1 LKRKYLFLIPKHFN
15 RSAAPNNYVQIL
27 RHSLFIILKFYEFY
41 RLKVGHGMKK
51 LFNFLIYGNFFIAAC
66 AALQAWQTIYI
77 RHYGVDGNPHI
88 IFVFVATF
96 FLYNIHKPL
105 TFYLKKDLFD
115 NTTPHDERTKKRL
128 NKSKNFETPLSI
140 LTFTAG
146 MISLECYLRF
156 YIDIQWQL
164 MGVGL
169 LSMAYVLPIWKG
181 KRLRDIPYLKVFV
194 IAGVWAFV
202 TVIFPLKSFA
212 KEWYACDTFMIFER
226 MAFIL
231 AITLPF
237 DIRDMAWDKKTSVKT
252 IPLSMGIKKTKIL
265 SYLLLFLSFLI
276 ACFIFSMTVYTL
288 NTLVAIGISLLI
300 SAFLIYKVDEKRG
313 DYFYYVFIDGMLL
326 LQSVLVCFVF

>member
-1 LKRKYLFLIPKHFN
+1 MNFTT
-15 RSAAPNNYVQIL
+15 S
-27 RHSLFIILKFYEFY
+27 
-41 RLKVGHGMKK
+41 KVVYSMKK
-51 LFNFLIYGNFFIAAC
+51 LFDFLIYGNFLIAAC
-66 AALQAWQTIYI
+66 AAFQAWQTICI
-77 RHYGVDGNPHI
+77 RHYSVDGNPQI
-88 IFVFVATF
+88 IFIFAATF

-105 TFYLKKDLFD
+105 TFYLKKDLFYD
-115 NTTPHDERTKKRL
+115 ITAFDERTKKRL
-128 NKSKNFETPLSI
+128 NKSKDFETPLSI

-146 MISLECYLRF
+146 MVSLECYLRF
-156 YIDIQWQL
+156 YVDIQWQL

-212 KEWYACDTFMIFER
+212 KEWYTCDTFMIFER

-237 DIRDMAWDKKTSVKT
+237 DIRDMEWDKKTGVKT

-265 SYLLLFLSFLI
+265 SYSLLLLSFLI
-276 ACFIFSMTVYTL
+276 AVFIFSMTVYTI
-288 NTLVAIGISLLI
+288 NTLVAISLSLLV
-300 SAFLIYKVDEKRG
+300 SAYLIHKVDEKRG

-326 LQSVLVCFVF
+326 LQSVLVCFIF